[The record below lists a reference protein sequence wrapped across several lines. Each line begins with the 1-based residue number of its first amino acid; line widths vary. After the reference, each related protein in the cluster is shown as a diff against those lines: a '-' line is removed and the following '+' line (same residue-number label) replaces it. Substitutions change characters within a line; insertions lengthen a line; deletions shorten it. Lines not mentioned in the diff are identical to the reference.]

1 MAQPP
6 VCSVITGATSL
17 AQLHDNVQ
25 AASWTLSATDC
36 DEVRALLARYRA
48 HE

>member
-1 MAQPP
+1 
-6 VCSVITGATSL
+6 
-17 AQLHDNVQ
+17 VQ